1 MFGISTTNDLNRINQ
16 KQRRTIDK
24 LNEVIKNLKKQHLE
38 AMLSLYYKFGKISEI
53 GHSNNVNKNIEIM
66 KIADS
71 TTKELYENIKED
83 LYLENDEE
91 GKIIELV
98 NEYEAK
104 H

>member
-1 MFGISTTNDLNRINQ
+1 MFGINRTEDLNRINQ
-16 KQRRTIDK
+16 KQRKTIDK
-24 LNEVIKNLKKQHLE
+24 LNEVIKNLKKQHSE
-38 AMLSLYYKFGKISEI
+38 AMLSLYYRFGEISEI

-66 KIADS
+66 KIAD
-71 TTKELYENIKED
+71 TTIKELYEDIKED

-98 NEYEAK
+98 NEYESK